1 MAGDNRGG
9 TKCSKKKLKA
19 SKKNAKWR
27 KKVTRVRIDKMQLT
41 PMLAI
46 FLECRLIF
54 FPELGEQ

>member
-1 MAGDNRGG
+1 MQQ
-9 TKCSKKKLKA
+9 KKLKA